1 MIQRDQEQM
10 ITPGQIRAARAL
22 LGISQSDLACAA
34 EVSVPTIK
42 RAESDAAN
50 APAVAAETRG
60 RIKAALE
67 AAGVE
72 FTNGATPGLRL
83 RIKS

>member
-10 ITPGQIRAARAL
+10 ITPGQMRAARAL
-22 LGISQSDLACAA
+22 LGISQSDLARAA
-34 EVSVPTIK
+34 DVSVPTIK

-50 APAVAAETRG
+50 ASAVATETRA
-60 RIKAALE
+60 RIEAALE

-83 RIKS
+83 KARS